1 MYAVFVS
8 IFQLFRNSKQDS
20 AVRRSSLTIKEALE
34 AARQAGRQ
42 TGDTGLFNQ
51 WLKVK
56 GLFTRGNVLVSRM
69 HREYENG
76 FEERFQSRS
85 EEVTMQAATAA
96 GNAPMRKRPV
106 ASCAE
111 GGTRDEHPLSIT
123 PARQA
128 NLEFLA
134 RVKAISP
141 KLPAGEPTGNSRPS
155 RDDPAGSISALYE
168 SGKAGSLKE
177 ALVIL
182 GGGR

>member
-1 MYAVFVS
+1 MS
-8 IFQLFRNSKQDS
+8 IFQAFRKQQQDS
-20 AVRRSSLTIKEALE
+20 AVRRSSLTIREALE

-42 TGDTGLFNQ
+42 TGDTGLFHQ
-51 WLKVK
+51 WTKVK
-56 GLFTRGNVLVSRM
+56 GLSTRGNVLVSRM

-76 FEERFQSRS
+76 FEERFQSG
-85 EEVTMQAATAA
+85 EVTMQAATAA
-96 GNAPMRKRPV
+96 GNALMIKRPV
-106 ASCAE
+106 SNCAE